1 MTDPN
6 NTHYYESGMSR
17 RESLK
22 WLGILA
28 AGTTMTTLSGCS
40 KATAIV
46 AGTTG
51 HWPDLNLPAITAKGY
66 GQDPNLIIPLD
77 SPWPRTLSV
86 EQLNLVAIL
95 SDIIVPR
102 EADIPSASEVMVPDV
117 VDEWVSAPYSSQQR
131 DRMTILS
138 VLAWIDDEAKLR
150 FNKLFSALSN
160 TQQIAIIDDI
170 AFDSEQK
177 PTEFERATQAFARF
191 RNLVLAAFF
200 CSPQGNLDIGYMGNV
215 AIAGDYPGP
224 TAEARAHLNKVLDEL
239 GLSEYAY
246 LEES

>member
-28 AGTTMTTLSGCS
+28 AGTTMTSLSGCG
-40 KATAIV
+40 KAADVV
-46 AGTTG
+46 AGATG
-51 HWPDLNLPAITAKGY
+51 HWPDLDLSAISAKGY
-66 GQDPNLIIPLD
+66 GQDPNLIIPLE

-86 EQLNLVAIL
+86 AQLNLVAIL

-102 EADIPSASEVMVPDV
+102 EGDIPSASEVKVPDV
-117 VDEWVSAPYSSQQR
+117 VDEWVSAPYANQQR

-150 FNKLFSALSN
+150 FNTLFSALDN
-160 TQQIAIIDDI
+160 TQQIAVIDDI
-170 AFDSEQK
+170 AFVSEQK
-177 PTEFERATQAFARF
+177 PAEFERATVAFARL

-224 TAEARAHLNKVLDEL
+224 TPEARAHLNNVLDEL
-239 GLSEYAY
+239 GLSEFAY
-246 LEES
+246 IEQS